1 MSPLLLVAF
10 AAALALLGAP
20 RLAAAGWVVRSPR
33 LGVAAWLALS
43 AAILLSGLLAGLSLL
58 LYWDCAHDLVD
69 GVWHVCLDA
78 LLGRH
83 NGTAR
88 LAAFAGLAALL
99 LIGARMLYSAGRLYA
114 AHRTTRSRL
123 RLLVRLTTGPSPLPG
138 ATVVAHPEPAA
149 YLVPGPLLPGR
160 HADIVVTTAAIDR
173 LAATELSAVLAHERG
188 HHAGR
193 HYAATRWMRMLAQ
206 AFPWARCFRLGR
218 QQVDRL
224 VELCADDTAAR
235 SAARIDLARALVA
248 MAGPATSGRAGDAP
262 LAMHGG
268 DALERLHRLL
278 APPAP
283 LGAPARTAIA
293 ATCGLLPVTPM
304 ALAVVERTVAWASFA
319 GL

>member
-10 AAALALLGAP
+10 AAALALAGAP

-69 GVWHVCLDA
+69 GAWHVCLDA

-83 NGTAR
+83 NRTAR

-99 LIGARMLYSAGRLYA
+99 LIGARMLHSAGRLYA

-123 RLLVRLTTGPSPLPG
+123 RLLVRLAAGPSPLPG

-160 HADIVVTTAAIDR
+160 RADIVITTAALDR
-173 LAATELSAVLAHERG
+173 LAAPELSAVLAHERG

-193 HYAATRWMRMLAQ
+193 HYEATRWMRMLAQ

-248 MAGPATSGRAGDAP
+248 MAGSGPGAP

-283 LGAPARTAIA
+283 LGAPARTTIA
-293 ATCGLLPVTPM
+293 ASCALLPITPM
-304 ALAVVERTVAWASFA
+304 ALAVLERTVAWASFA
-319 GL
+319 VL